1 MSGNRVQFAGLPP
14 PGDAK
19 DRHKV
24 AHHGKSNLRVTSSD
38 DAERIKAKENLANG
52 NNRASNTKIARN
64 IPRRHTVGGARSSKE
79 ILGMQPS
86 EMDRKREAFLEHL
99 KQKYPHHATAIMG
112 QQERLKDQNL
122 QCMLASLQSEL
133 DMQRFLMK
141 IESSQRSRSPKH
153 LRSSQSGLGDQAEH
167 LSVASADSFEAMAE
181 PEVPHLFNRGTR
193 LRASLPVVRSTNQ
206 TKDRSLALASLDF
219 LSIITKGGVLY
230 LQYGDEVTQ
239 FAMPNEITTMD
250 TVHALFVRAFPK
262 QLSMKMLESQN
273 VAVYI
278 KDEARNLY
286 YELTDLRN
294 IQDRALLKV
303 YHKDPAHISSFNHSS
318 RAVNGDVRMQR
329 EMVYTKEA
337 PPSFR
342 HHGPLP
348 HGPPSS
354 PPITQS
360 MPPSPSRIPY
370 NGGRT
375 IPMPGSAT
383 VPRDRLSSMPP
394 SRSISPSP
402 SAILERRDVKP
413 DEDLSSKNI
422 ALFRNEGL
430 YADPY
435 MYHDGRMSIAS
446 SSTGIPGD
454 VPDHILY
461 HRPSL
466 RSGNVYPNTSVQTEM
481 MEQSLYRIK
490 PRKYS
495 DGYIPAVGSKTPPP
509 SPQKISDM
517 RLIDIHGPS
526 THMGHPAQLD
536 RSSSVRNRKD
546 SGPPMVVET
555 AIIKSRSAASSPSI
569 SEVVLFSADKQMS
582 GYSGAPGTPNDPET
596 RERMKAMEKQIA
608 SLTGLVQSALFK
620 GGSSAKEVPGEK
632 TKATLHS
639 STSEARGVTSTTV
652 LKSSAIILE
661 SSGVV
666 VQPSASCQ
674 QQIQNNVFD
683 LRRNILDLR
692 MQLQQLRQSQ
702 LENQETLKAM
712 FKKAESEINGRVIEA
727 MKRTED
733 PLQRQRTLVEEERQ
747 KYLVDEEKII
757 QQLCGLEK
765 SIDGLNKNS
774 SSAQQMVT
782 LKDVEEG
789 AVALRQVGESLAGLK
804 VEFPTLQNKMRAVLR
819 VEVEAVKF
827 LKEEPHKL
835 ESLLKRVKSMTEVL
849 TGLRR
854 LVTEDL
860 LRGTEPT
867 HLSQKSNTETMIT
880 AVESEMSKDSPL
892 QVQEHAA
899 IAQALPQSP
908 PGTLHEAQ
916 NSLVKSESHL
926 VVHHVQSSPVL
937 IHQSRHSSA
946 LVHPTQSP
954 LVMPKQSQ
962 NASVTVQQQVQSPPV
977 ITKRSQ
983 ESTNGVPQIQSAPAH
998 QFQSSSSIAQA
1009 PSGQNLFIDEIHAA
1023 STKKGIHRK
1032 MTIEAAE
1039 REWEEKRQNMNQ
1051 YDEKE
1056 FERLLEE
1063 AQANMMKGIPSLEV
1077 EPEQKTIVKP
1087 EEADGMK
1094 QLEEMTLTEPGNEKP
1109 MKSPPP
1115 PPPPRRFYP
1124 PGSGLTTTRS
1134 GEVIFTTRKEGSPVT
1149 SEENSPALLKSPRS
1163 PVEVKEMAQTSASIM
1178 ASAIK
1183 DDEDEG
1189 DRILAELQAF
1199 QKCSVMDVS
1208 SKTVVEQPKV
1218 EMQAK
1223 DVRST
1228 ALLSAK
1234 EKKQRSD
1241 IFGEQAICTE
1251 NEDEAVLDST
1261 VVSCD
1266 VPMSSNVFIFHN
1278 VQTADSQLELQAQ
1291 TDSAVPLPYPKD
1303 TSKYFEEEEQSVP
1316 VKKHIVL
1323 QSVENKKDATPEN
1336 EFMPAINN
1344 SESIVVVEAENGLQD
1359 CDSACGMA
1367 NSVCINIFTSE
1378 EVVGQSVC
1386 STIKK
1391 TNMILPVVQQSTS
1404 ILDQHDSVAN
1414 KSNHQEW
1421 EMPST
1426 DSSKQM
1432 ENYSQQVV
1440 LRPKTPKKVT
1450 IRYLDDAESSSSS
1463 EEESPSSDNI
1473 AFMITNTEV
1482 QALSSGE
1489 VNEIVNTKGEY
1500 IQTVNVDAN
1509 REMTAHQSSCQEA
1522 RNEDQVLFTDK
1533 RPVIIIFDEPMDIRS
1548 AYKRLSTVFEECD
1561 EDLEKMMAEEKID
1574 EENEDAELSSDTET
1588 VAESTMINDDVH
1600 SNRISSV
1607 NSATSSV
1614 WDKSSGRGHDTHL
1627 SSAEINAPKESKSGV
1642 IESDNSKLDCVED
1655 SIANKPDTKRRF
1667 KFKFPKKQL
1676 AALTQAIKTGTKTGK
1691 KTLQVVV
1698 YEEEEELDGTVK
1710 HHKEAKRF
1718 EIIQS
1723 KNKDE
1728 ASTKT
1733 TPSKQLSSTDVTSN
1747 SSRTDQIRKN
1757 TYKTLD
1763 SLEQTI
1769 KQLETTISEMSP
1781 KIAEQEEEYT
1791 SCPSQICELSQGA
1804 VSWDETKAT
1813 DQLLLSTAK
1822 APQNT
1827 KTKPPLLPKISTK
1840 SSSLMSP
1847 TSRMPVS
1854 VGSKIRQQQGN
1865 TEKVTKQ
1872 KLQDPQRQF
1881 RQANGSSKKAGG
1893 ECKATSPTLPAS
1905 KIPALSPSSGKSS
1918 SVLGPS
1924 HDNTN
1929 HPSTSSK
1936 YPLSATNVLNPT
1948 AGRNAQLPS
1957 VSHIPSTSNGSLKL
1971 HAQNPALTARGQPL
1985 TFPLHTPNGRPS
1997 SSSSSSCP
2005 SPVSPTSLIQGAKS
2019 IRTIHTAS
2027 FASYKQQNTNQSKS
2041 TVATV
2046 KETA

>member
-14 PGDAK
+14 PRDAQ
-19 DRHKV
+19 DRHGV
-24 AHHGKSNLRVTSSD
+24 AHHGKTNLRVTSAD
-38 DAERIKAKENLANG
+38 DAERIKAKQNFANG
-52 NNRASNTKIARN
+52 NNRTSSTKIVRN

-99 KQKYPHHATAIMG
+99 KQKYPHHANAIMG
-112 QQERLKDQNL
+112 QQERLKEQTL

-133 DMQRFLMK
+133 DMQTFLMK
-141 IESSQRSRSPKH
+141 IEISQRSRSPKH
-153 LRSSQSGLGDQAEH
+153 LRSSQPGLGDQAEH

-181 PEVPHLFNRGTR
+181 PEASNTFNRGTR

-206 TKDRSLALASLDF
+206 TKDRSL
-219 LSIITKGGVLY
+219 GVLY

-262 QLSMKMLESQN
+262 QLTMKMLESQN

-278 KDEARNLY
+278 KDEARNVF
-286 YELTDLRN
+286 YELSDLRS

-303 YHKDPAHISSFNHSS
+303 YHKDPAHISLNHSS

-329 EMVYTKEA
+329 EMVHTKDA

-354 PPITQS
+354 PPIPQS

-383 VPRDRLSSMPP
+383 VPRDRLSNMPP

-413 DEDLSSKNI
+413 DEDLSGKNV

-435 MYHDGRMSIAS
+435 MYLDGRMSIAS

-466 RSGNVYPNTSVQTEM
+466 RSGNTYPSTNVQADL

-495 DGYIPAVGSKTPPP
+495 DSYIPSIVSKTPPP
-509 SPQKISDM
+509 SPQKISEM
-517 RLIDIHGPS
+517 RIMDIHGQS
-526 THMGHPAQLD
+526 SHLSHPVQLD
-536 RSSSVRNRKD
+536 RSCSIRSSLRKD
-546 SGPPMVVET
+546 SGTSIAMEAA
-555 AIIKSRSAASSPSI
+555 AIKARSAASSPSVSDVI
-569 SEVVLFSADKQMS
+569 PFSADKQMS
-582 GYSGAPGTPNDPET
+582 GYSSTSATPNDPET

-620 GGSSAKEVPGEK
+620 GGNNAKEVPGEK
-632 TKATLHS
+632 IKATPLS
-639 STSEARGVTSTTV
+639 SSEAQGATSAV
-652 LKSSAIILE
+652 ALKSSGITSD
-661 SSGVV
+661 SSSV
-666 VQPSASCQ
+666 VQPSPSCQ

-683 LRRNILDLR
+683 LRRNIFDLR
-692 MQLQQLRQSQ
+692 QQLQHLRQSQ
-702 LENQETLKAM
+702 LENQEMLRAM
-712 FKKAESEINGRVIEA
+712 FKKAESEINSRVIEA

-733 PLQRQRTLVEEERQ
+733 PLQRQRIMVEEERQ
-747 KYLVDEEKII
+747 KYLVDEEKIV

-765 SIDGLNKNS
+765 SIDGLSKDAS
-774 SSAQQMVT
+774 STQQTIT

-789 AVALRQVGESLAGLK
+789 AVALRQVGECLAGLK
-804 VEFPTLQNKMRAVLR
+804 AEFPTLQNKMRAVLR

-860 LRGTEPT
+860 SRGTESKPS
-867 HLSQKSNTETMIT
+867 LQKSITETVT
-880 AVESEMSKDSPL
+880 TVSESEMSKDSPL
-892 QVQEHAA
+892 QVQEYTNFV
-899 IAQALPQSP
+899 QATGPQSP
-908 PGTLHEAQ
+908 SGSLHEVQ
-916 NSLVKSESHL
+916 NSVVKSESHM
-926 VVHHVQSSPVL
+926 VVHQVQSSPVQ
-937 IHQSRHSSA
+937 IHQSHHSSV
-946 LVHPTQSP
+946 LLHPTQGP
-954 LVMPKQSQ
+954 LIMPKQSQ
-962 NASVTVQQQVQSPPV
+962 NAPVTVQQVQSSPAV
-977 ITKRSQ
+977 TKRSQ
-983 ESTNGVPQIQSAPAH
+983 ESTDGITPIQSAPGH
-998 QFQSSSSIAQA
+998 QFQSSSSTTQVS
-1009 PSGQNLFIDEIHAA
+1009 SGQNLFIDEIHAA

-1077 EPEQKTIVKP
+1077 EPEQKSITKLEEPDGLKQP
-1087 EEADGMK
+1087 EEIILPE
-1094 QLEEMTLTEPGNEKP
+1094 QGNEKS

-1134 GEVIFTTRKEGSPVT
+1134 GEVIFTARKEGNPVT
-1149 SEENSPALLKSPRS
+1149 PEENSSAPLKSPRS
-1163 PVEVKEMAQTSASIM
+1163 PVEVKELALTSAPVE
-1178 ASAIK
+1178 ASAVK
-1183 DDEDEG
+1183 EDEDEG
-1189 DRILAELQAF
+1189 DRIMAELQAF
-1199 QKCSVMDVS
+1199 QKCSVTDVS

-1218 EMQAK
+1218 EIQAK

-1234 EKKQRSD
+1234 EKKQRSGIAD
-1241 IFGEQAICTE
+1241 EQAIAME
-1251 NEDEAVLDST
+1251 SEDQALLDST
-1261 VVSCD
+1261 VIPND
-1266 VPMSSNVFIFHN
+1266 APMTSNVFIFHN
-1278 VQTADSQLELQAQ
+1278 VHSQIELQSLND
-1291 TDSAVPLPYPKD
+1291 TSVPSTYPKD
-1303 TSKYFEEEEQSVP
+1303 TSKYLENEETPMPNKMHVHQSV
-1316 VKKHIVL
+1316 VKEQNSTREREYVSAVEKKESDTDFKTESELKHFISPCTKL
-1323 QSVENKKDATPEN
+1323 STPQ
-1336 EFMPAINN
+1336 
-1344 SESIVVVEAENGLQD
+1344 V
-1359 CDSACGMA
+1359 
-1367 NSVCINIFTSE
+1367 NISTSE
-1378 EVVGQSVC
+1378 EVVGQ
-1386 STIKK
+1386 
-1391 TNMILPVVQQSTS
+1391 NILSPLMRAHMTVPAVQHCTT
-1404 ILDQHDSVAN
+1404 ILDQHDSVSN
-1414 KSNHQEW
+1414 KFGHQGW
-1421 EMPST
+1421 EMPSA
-1426 DSSKQM
+1426 DQSYQKES
-1432 ENYSQQVV
+1432 YSQQVI
-1440 LRPKTPKKVT
+1440 LRPKNKGTV
-1450 IRYLDDAESSSSS
+1450 RYLEDVDSSSSS
-1463 EEESPSSDNI
+1463 GEDSPSSDNI

-1489 VNEIVNTKGEY
+1489 VIDLVNKKGED
-1500 IQTVNVDAN
+1500 IQTLNVDAN
-1509 REMTAHQSSCQEA
+1509 REMTAGQEA
-1522 RNEDQVLFTDK
+1522 GCEDSMLFTDK
-1533 RPVIIIFDEPMDIRS
+1533 KPVIIIFDEPMDIRS

-1561 EDLEKMMAEEKID
+1561 EDLERMMAEERID
-1574 EENEDAELSSDTET
+1574 EESEVVEHSNDTKTLSESGMNNDEL
-1588 VAESTMINDDVH
+1588 H
-1600 SNRISSV
+1600 SNRISSTPDLAN
-1607 NSATSSV
+1607 NSV
-1614 WDKSSGRGHDTHL
+1614 CNKSSGHDHDIQL
-1627 SSAEINAPKESKSGV
+1627 SSAEINAPKESKSDP
-1642 IESDNSKLDCVED
+1642 IESD
-1655 SIANKPDTKRRF
+1655 DTKSACAESLLTNKADNKKKF

-1698 YEEEEELDGTVK
+1698 YEDEEELDGTVK
-1710 HHKEAKRF
+1710 QHKEAKRF
-1718 EIIQS
+1718 EIVQA
-1723 KNKDE
+1723 NCKDE

-1733 TPSKQLSSTDVTSN
+1733 MQSKQHNSTDVIPN
-1747 SSRTDQIRKN
+1747 SFRTDQIRKN

-1781 KIAEQEEEYT
+1781 KEEDYINY
-1791 SCPSQICELSQGA
+1791 PSQSSELSQGA
-1804 VSWDETKAT
+1804 MSWNEIKSTE
-1813 DQLLLSTAK
+1813 QLLLSSAK

-1840 SSSLMSP
+1840 TSESQSSHLMSP
-1847 TSRMPVS
+1847 SSRMPVS
-1854 VGSKIRQQQGN
+1854 VGSKLRHQQGT

-1881 RQANGSSKKAGG
+1881 RQANGSAKKAGG
-1893 ECKATSPTLPAS
+1893 ESKVTSPTLPAS
-1905 KIPALSPSSGKSS
+1905 KIPALSSSSGKSS
-1918 SVLGPS
+1918 SVPGPS
-1924 HDNTN
+1924 NDNTN
-1929 HPSTSSK
+1929 HLNTSSK
-1936 YPLSATNVLNPT
+1936 YPLSTANSVAPT
-1948 AGRNAQLPS
+1948 AGRNVQIPS

-1971 HAQNPALTARGQPL
+1971 HAQNSALTGRGQPL
-1985 TFPLHTPNGRPS
+1985 SFPLHTPNGRPS
-1997 SSSSSSCP
+1997 PSSSSPST
-2005 SPVSPTSLIQGAKS
+2005 SPVSPTSLTQGAKS

-2027 FASYKQQNTNQSKS
+2027 FASYKQQNVNQSKF
-2041 TVATV
+2041 TMAAV

>member
-1 MSGNRVQFAGLPP
+1 MEENSNHEPEECP
-14 PGDAK
+14 KEPDS
-19 DRHKV
+19 RHV
-24 AHHGKSNLRVTSSD
+24 MDPGKSNLRVTSSD
-38 DAERIKAKENLANG
+38 DAEHIKAKENLANG

-112 QQERLKDQNL
+112 QQERLKDQ
-122 QCMLASLQSEL
+122 
-133 DMQRFLMK
+133 
-141 IESSQRSRSPKH
+141 SRSPKH
-153 LRSSQSGLGDQAEH
+153 LRSSQPGLGDQAEH
-167 LSVASADSFEAMAE
+167 LSVASADSFEVMAE
-181 PEVPHLFNRGTR
+181 PEMPHLFNRGTR

-206 TKDRSLALASLDF
+206 TKDRSL
-219 LSIITKGGVLY
+219 GVLY
-230 LQYGDEVTQ
+230 LQYGEEVKQ

-250 TVHALFVRAFPK
+250 TVHALFVRAFPQ
-262 QLSMKMLESQN
+262 QLSMKTLESQN

-278 KDEARNLY
+278 KDETRNVY
-286 YELTDLRN
+286 YELSDLRN

-303 YHKDPAHISSFNHSS
+303 YHKDPAHLSFNHSS
-318 RAVNGDVRMQR
+318 RAVNGDIRMQR

-383 VPRDRLSSMPP
+383 VPRDRLSSVPP

-413 DEDLSSKNI
+413 DEDLSSKNV

-446 SSTGIPGD
+446 SNTGIPGD

-461 HRPSL
+461 HRSSV
-466 RSGNVYPNTSVQTEM
+466 RSGNVYPNTSAQTDM
-481 MEQSLYRIK
+481 MEQSMYRTK
-490 PRKYS
+490 SRKYA
-495 DGYIPAVGSKTPPP
+495 DGYMPALGSKTPPP

-517 RLIDIHGPS
+517 RIIDIHGQT
-526 THMGHPAQLD
+526 THMAHPAQLD
-536 RSSSVRNRKD
+536 RSSPVHTSLRKD
-546 SGPPMVVET
+546 SGPSMVMET
-555 AIIKSRSAASSPSI
+555 AVIKSRSAASSPSI
-569 SEVVLFSADKQMS
+569 SEIIPFSADKQTS
-582 GYSGAPGTPNDPET
+582 GYSGASGAPNDPET

-620 GGSSAKEVPGEK
+620 GGSNAKEVPGEK
-632 TKATLHS
+632 TKATLHTS
-639 STSEARGVTSTTV
+639 SSEAGGATSTTV
-652 LKSSAIILE
+652 LKSSGIIFE

-674 QQIQNNVFD
+674 LQIQNNIFD
-683 LRRNILDLR
+683 LRRNVLDLR
-692 MQLQQLRQSQ
+692 LQLQQLRQSQ
-702 LENQETLKAM
+702 LENQETLKVM

-727 MKRTED
+727 IKRTED

-765 SIDGLNKNS
+765 SIDGLKKDCP
-774 SSAQQMVT
+774 SAQQMVT

-804 VEFPTLQNKMRAVLR
+804 AEFPTLQNKMRAVLR

-860 LRGTEPT
+860 LRGTEST
-867 HLSQKSNTETMIT
+867 HPSQKVNTETMIT
-880 AVESEMSKDSPL
+880 VVESEMSKDSLL
-892 QVQEHAA
+892 QVQEHATVV
-899 IAQALPQSP
+899 QAVLPQSP
-908 PGTLHEAQ
+908 PATLHEAQ

-937 IHQSRHSSA
+937 IHQSHHSSA

-962 NASVTVQQQVQSPPV
+962 NAVQQQVQSPP
-977 ITKRSQ
+977 IIIKRSR
-983 ESTNGVPQIQSAPAH
+983 ESTDGVPQIQSPPAH
-998 QFQSSSSIAQA
+998 QFQSSSSTAQA

-1077 EPEQKTIVKP
+1077 EPEQKPIAKP
-1087 EEADGMK
+1087 EEADGTK
-1094 QLEEMTLTEPGNEKP
+1094 QLEEVTLPEPGNEKP
-1109 MKSPPP
+1109 MKSPP

-1134 GEVIFTTRKEGSPVT
+1134 GEVVFTARKEGSPVT
-1149 SEENSPALLKSPRS
+1149 SEETSPALLKSPRS
-1163 PVEVKEMAQTSASIM
+1163 PLEVKEMALTSAPIA

-1183 DDEDEG
+1183 EDEDEG
-1189 DRILAELQAF
+1189 NRIMAELQAF

-1218 EMQAK
+1218 EIQAR

-1241 IFGEQAICTE
+1241 IFGEGEQATCTE
-1251 NEDEAVLDST
+1251 NEDQAVLDST

-1266 VPMSSNVFIFHN
+1266 APMASNVFVFHN
-1278 VQTADSQLELQAQ
+1278 VQSGHSQIELQPKND
-1291 TDSAVPLPYPKD
+1291 TLVPSPYPKG
-1303 TSKYFEEEEQSVP
+1303 TLKYLDDEEKSVP
-1316 VKKHIVL
+1316 DKMHIVL
-1323 QSVENKKDATPEN
+1323 QSFENKKDAIPEKDI
-1336 EFMPAINN
+1336 MPAVKFY
-1344 SESIVVVEAENGLQD
+1344 EPIVGVETENGLQD
-1359 CDSACGMA
+1359 FDSACGLDH
-1367 NSVCINIFTSE
+1367 SVCVNISTSE
-1378 EVVGQSVC
+1378 EVVNQSVR
-1386 STIKK
+1386 SMIKK
-1391 TNMILPVVQQSTS
+1391 TSMTLPVVQQSTS
-1404 ILDQHDSVAN
+1404 FLGQHDSLAN
-1414 KSNHQEW
+1414 QSDHQEW
-1421 EMPST
+1421 EMPSA
-1426 DSSKQM
+1426 DSYKQM
-1432 ENYSQQVV
+1432 EDYSQQVV
-1440 LRPKTPKKVT
+1440 LRPKAPKKVT
-1450 IRYLDDAESSSSS
+1450 IRYLDDVESSSSS
-1463 EEESPSSDNI
+1463 GEESPSSDNI

-1489 VNEIVNTKGEY
+1489 VNEIVTRKGED

-1509 REMTAHQSSCQEA
+1509 RELTAYQSSYQEA
-1522 RNEDQVLFTDK
+1522 GNKDPVLCIDK
-1533 RPVIIIFDEPMDIRS
+1533 KPVIIIFDEPMDIRS
-1548 AYKRLSTVFEECD
+1548 AYKRLSTIFEECD
-1561 EDLEKMMAEEKID
+1561 EELEKMMSEAKID
-1574 EENEDAELSSDTET
+1574 EENEDAEISSDTET
-1588 VAESTMINDDVH
+1588 LAESTMINDKVH
-1600 SNRISSV
+1600 SNKISFTVDSV
-1607 NSATSSV
+1607 TRSV
-1614 WDKSSGRGHDTHL
+1614 WDKSSGCEQDIHL
-1627 SSAEINAPKESKSGV
+1627 SSNEINEPKESKSGV
-1642 IESDNSKLDCVED
+1642 IECDDSKSDCTDGSF
-1655 SIANKPDTKRRF
+1655 ANKPDTKKKF

-1698 YEEEEELDGTVK
+1698 YEDEEELDGTVK
-1710 HHKEAKRF
+1710 QHKEAKRF
-1718 EIIQS
+1718 EIVQS
-1723 KNKDE
+1723 KSKDE

-1733 TPSKQLSSTDVTSN
+1733 TQSKQHSSTDMVSN

-1791 SCPSQICELSQGA
+1791 TCPSQICELAQGV
-1804 VSWDETKAT
+1804 VSWDEIKST

-1840 SSSLMSP
+1840 ASEQQSSSLMSP

-1881 RQANGSSKKAGG
+1881 RQANGSAKKAGG
-1893 ECKATSPTLPAS
+1893 ESKATSPTLPAS

-1918 SVLGPS
+1918 SMPGPS
-1924 HDNTN
+1924 NDNTN

-1936 YPLSATNVLNPT
+1936 YPLSATNVLTPT

-1971 HAQNPALTARGQPL
+1971 HAQNPALTGRGQPL
-1985 TFPLHTPNGRPS
+1985 SFPLHTPNGRPS
-1997 SSSSSSCP
+1997 SSSSPSSP
-2005 SPVSPTSLIQGAKS
+2005 SPVSPTSLIQGVKS

>member
-1 MSGNRVQFAGLPP
+1 MEENSNHEPEECLKEP
-14 PGDAK
+14 DS
-19 DRHKV
+19 RHVMDQVKT
-24 AHHGKSNLRVTSSD
+24 NLRVTSLD
-38 DAERIKAKENLANG
+38 DAERIKAKQTFANG

-99 KQKYPHHATAIMG
+99 KQKYPHHANAIMG
-112 QQERLKDQNL
+112 QQERLKEQ
-122 QCMLASLQSEL
+122 
-133 DMQRFLMK
+133 
-141 IESSQRSRSPKH
+141 SRSPKH
-153 LRSSQSGLGDQAEH
+153 LRSSQPGLGDQAEH
-167 LSVASADSFEAMAE
+167 LSIASADSFEAMAE
-181 PEVPHLFNRGTR
+181 QEAPPIFNRGTR

-206 TKDRSLALASLDF
+206 TKDRSL
-219 LSIITKGGVLY
+219 GVLY
-230 LQYGDEVTQ
+230 LQYGDEVIP

-262 QLSMKMLESQN
+262 QLTMKMLESQN

-278 KDEARNLY
+278 KDEARNMY
-286 YELTDLRN
+286 YELSDLRS

-303 YHKDPAHISSFNHSS
+303 YHKDPAHISFNHSS

-329 EMVYTKEA
+329 ELVHAKEA

-354 PPITQS
+354 PPIAQS
-360 MPPSPSRIPY
+360 MPSSPSRIPY

-383 VPRDRLSSMPP
+383 VPRDRLSSMPT

-413 DEDLSSKNI
+413 DEDLSGKNI
-422 ALFRNEGL
+422 APFRNEGL

-446 SSTGIPGD
+446 SNTGIPGD
-454 VPDHILY
+454 MPDHILY

-466 RSGNVYPNTSVQTEM
+466 RSGNAYPNTNVQADI

-495 DGYIPAVGSKTPPP
+495 DSYIPSVGSKTPPP

-517 RLIDIHGPS
+517 RLMDIHGQS
-526 THMGHPAQLD
+526 THMGHPVQLD
-536 RSSSVRNRKD
+536 RSSSVRSSLRKD
-546 SGPPMVVET
+546 SGTSLAMET
-555 AIIKSRSAASSPSI
+555 AAIKSRSAASSPSI
-569 SEVVLFSADKQMS
+569 SDVVPFSADKQTPAYNS
-582 GYSGAPGTPNDPET
+582 APGKPNDPET

-620 GGSSAKEVPGEK
+620 GGSNAKEVPSEK
-632 TKATLHS
+632 LKVTSLS
-639 STSEARGVTSTTV
+639 SSSEAQGATSTTV
-652 LKSSAIILE
+652 LKSSGIILE
-661 SSGVV
+661 PSGVA
-666 VQPSASCQ
+666 QPSASCQ

-692 MQLQQLRQSQ
+692 LQLQHLRQSQ

-727 MKRTED
+727 LKRTED
-733 PLQRQRTLVEEERQ
+733 PLQRQRILVEEERQ
-747 KYLVDEEKII
+747 KYLVDEEKIVH
-757 QQLCGLEK
+757 QLCGLEK

-774 SSAQQMVT
+774 SSAQQLIT

-804 VEFPTLQNKMRAVLR
+804 AEFPTLQNKMRAVLR

-849 TGLRR
+849 TSLRR
-854 LVTEDL
+854 LVTEDF
-860 LRGTEPT
+860 LRGTETIHPA
-867 HLSQKSNTETMIT
+867 QKNTTENTIT
-880 AVESEMSKDSPL
+880 VAESEMPKDAPL
-892 QVQEHAA
+892 QVQEHV
-899 IAQALPQSP
+899 QTTPPQGP

-916 NSLVKSESHL
+916 NSLVKSESHM
-926 VVHHVQSSPVL
+926 VVHHVQSSPVV
-937 IHQSRHSSA
+937 IHQSHHSSA

-962 NASVTVQQQVQSPPV
+962 NAPATVHQVQSSPV
-977 ITKRSQ
+977 TVKWTQ
-983 ESTNGVPQIQSAPAH
+983 ESTDGIPQIQSAPSH
-998 QFQSSSSIAQA
+998 QFQSSSSTAQA
-1009 PSGQNLFIDEIHAA
+1009 PPGQNLFIDEIHAA

-1077 EPEQKTIVKP
+1077 EPEQKLIVKP
-1087 EEADGMK
+1087 EESDGIK
-1094 QLEEMTLTEPGNEKP
+1094 QLEEVTLPEPGNEKP
-1109 MKSPPP
+1109 MKSPP

-1134 GEVIFTTRKEGSPVT
+1134 GEVIFTARKEGSPVT
-1149 SEENSPALLKSPRS
+1149 SEENSSAPLKSPRS
-1163 PVEVKEMAQTSASIM
+1163 PVEVKEMASTPVPA
-1178 ASAIK
+1178 AACAVK
-1183 DDEDEG
+1183 EDEDEG
-1189 DRILAELQAF
+1189 DRIMAELQAF

-1208 SKTVVEQPKV
+1208 SKAVVEQPKV
-1218 EMQAK
+1218 EMQTR

-1228 ALLSAK
+1228 ALLSPK
-1234 EKKQRSD
+1234 EKKQRSG
-1241 IFGEQAICTE
+1241 IYGEQAMCTD
-1251 NEDEAVLDST
+1251 NEDKALLDST
-1261 VVSCD
+1261 AASCD
-1266 VPMSSNVFIFHN
+1266 APMTSNVLVFHN
-1278 VQTADSQLELQAQ
+1278 VQSGHSQIEFQLQN
-1291 TDSAVPLPYPKD
+1291 D
-1303 TSKYFEEEEQSVP
+1303 TSVPSLDAMDTLKYLEDEEKSVPDIMRVVHQSVQNRNNAP
-1316 VKKHIVL
+1316 
-1323 QSVENKKDATPEN
+1323 PER
-1336 EFMPAINN
+1336 EYMPAIKNY
-1344 SESIVVVEAENGLQD
+1344 ESVVEVETENGLKIFD
-1359 CDSACGMA
+1359 PVCRLD
-1367 NSVCINIFTSE
+1367 NSVRANISTSE
-1378 EVVGQSVC
+1378 EDVGQSVRSPIMRTC
-1386 STIKK
+1386 MTI
-1391 TNMILPVVQQSTS
+1391 PVVQQSTT
-1404 ILDQHDSVAN
+1404 ILDQHDPASN
-1414 KSNHQEW
+1414 KSDHQEC
-1421 EMPST
+1421 EMPSA
-1426 DSSKQM
+1426 DSSYQK
-1432 ENYSQQVV
+1432 ENYSQQVI
-1440 LRPKTPKKVT
+1440 LRSKTSKKAT
-1450 IRYLDDAESSSSS
+1450 IRYLDNVDSSSSS
-1463 EEESPSSDNI
+1463 GEESPSSDNI

-1489 VNEIVNTKGEY
+1489 VNDIVNKKGEA
-1500 IQTVNVDAN
+1500 IQTVNIDAN
-1509 REMTAHQSSCQEA
+1509 REITTGQSSYQEA
-1522 RNEDQVLFTDK
+1522 GNEDPVLFTDK
-1533 RPVIIIFDEPMDIRS
+1533 KPVIIIFDEPMDIRS

-1561 EDLEKMMAEEKID
+1561 EDLERMMAEEKID
-1574 EENEDAELSSDTET
+1574 EENEAAEISSDTE
-1588 VAESTMINDDVH
+1588 VLAESTMDNDEVR
-1600 SNRISSV
+1600 SNRISFPV
-1607 NSATSSV
+1607 DLATSSACN
-1614 WDKSSGRGHDTHL
+1614 KSSGHGHNIHL
-1627 SSAEINAPKESKSGV
+1627 GSAEVKAPKESKSDV
-1642 IESDNSKLDCVED
+1642 VENDDSKLDNAEGLF
-1655 SIANKPDTKRRF
+1655 ANKADTKKKF

-1698 YEEEEELDGTVK
+1698 YEDEEDPDGTVK
-1710 HHKEAKRF
+1710 QHKEAKRF
-1718 EIIQS
+1718 EIVQS
-1723 KNKDE
+1723 NSKDE
-1728 ASTKT
+1728 ASIKT
-1733 TPSKQLSSTDVTSN
+1733 PQSKQHSSTDVVSN
-1747 SSRTDQIRKN
+1747 SFRTDQIRKN

-1781 KIAEQEEEYT
+1781 KIAEQEEEYIT
-1791 SCPSQICELSQGA
+1791 CPSQICELSQGA
-1804 VSWDETKAT
+1804 MSWDETKST
-1813 DQLLLSTAK
+1813 DQLLLPTAK

-1827 KTKPPLLPKISTK
+1827 RTKPPLLPKISTK
-1840 SSSLMSP
+1840 ASESQSSNLMSP

-1854 VGSKIRQQQGN
+1854 VGSKIRQQQGS
-1865 TEKVTKQ
+1865 TEKVTKP

-1881 RQANGSSKKAGG
+1881 RQANGSTKKAGG
-1893 ECKATSPTLPAS
+1893 ESKITSPTLPAS
-1905 KIPALSPSSGKSS
+1905 KIPALSSSSGKSS
-1918 SVLGPS
+1918 VPGPS
-1924 HDNTN
+1924 NDNTN

-1936 YPLSATNVLNPT
+1936 YPLSTTNVLTPT

-1957 VSHIPSTSNGSLKL
+1957 VSHIPSSSNGSLKL
-1971 HAQNPALTARGQPL
+1971 HAQNSALTGKGQPL
-1985 TFPLHTPNGRPS
+1985 SFPLHTPNGRPS
-1997 SSSSSSCP
+1997 PSSSSSSP

-2027 FASYKQQNTNQSKS
+2027 FASYKQQNANQSKF
-2041 TVATV
+2041 TMATV

>member
-1 MSGNRVQFAGLPP
+1 MPKPSRLAKPSSVTAASKLSAARKEDSSHRSKTLRLGEKLQRTESKGTLSKTQQVQVTHVTAQKKGCAPK
-14 PGDAK
+14 DQAK
-19 DRHKV
+19 T
-24 AHHGKSNLRVTSSD
+24 NLHVTSSD
-38 DAERIKAKENLANG
+38 DAERFKAKQNVANG

-99 KQKYPHHATAIMG
+99 KQKYPHHANAIMG
-112 QQERLKDQNL
+112 QQERLKEQ
-122 QCMLASLQSEL
+122 
-133 DMQRFLMK
+133 
-141 IESSQRSRSPKH
+141 SRSPKH
-153 LRSSQSGLGDQAEH
+153 LRSSQTGLGDQAEH

-181 PEVPHLFNRGTR
+181 PEVSHMFNRGTR

-206 TKDRSLALASLDF
+206 TKDRSL
-219 LSIITKGGVLY
+219 GVLY
-230 LQYGDEVTQ
+230 LQYGEEVVP

-250 TVHALFVRAFPK
+250 TIHALFVRAFPK
-262 QLSMKMLESQN
+262 QLTMKILESQN

-286 YELTDLRN
+286 YELSDLRS

-303 YHKDPAHISSFNHSS
+303 YHKDPAHISFNYSS
-318 RAVNGDVRMQR
+318 RAVNGDARMQR
-329 EMVYTKEA
+329 EMVHTKET

-348 HGPPSS
+348 HGPPGS
-354 PPITQS
+354 PSLTQS

-370 NGGRT
+370 NGGRN

-413 DEDLSSKNI
+413 DEDLSGKNI

-435 MYHDGRMSIAS
+435 VYHDGRMSIAS
-446 SSTGIPGD
+446 SHTGIPGD
-454 VPDHILY
+454 MSDHSLY
-461 HRPSL
+461 HRSSL
-466 RSGNVYPNTSVQTEM
+466 RSNNAYPNTNVQADM
-481 MEQSLYRIK
+481 VEQTLYRIK

-495 DGYIPAVGSKTPPP
+495 DGYLPSVGSKTPPP

-517 RLIDIHGPS
+517 RIMDIHGQS
-526 THMGHPAQLD
+526 THMGHPVQLD
-536 RSSSVRNRKD
+536 RSSSVRSAHRKD
-546 SGPPMVVET
+546 SGASIAMET
-555 AIIKSRSAASSPSI
+555 ATIKSRSTASSPSI
-569 SEVVLFSADKQMS
+569 SDVVPFSADKQMS
-582 GYSGAPGTPNDPET
+582 GYSSASGKPNDPET
-596 RERMKAMEKQIA
+596 RERMKAMEEQIA

-620 GGSSAKEVPGEK
+620 GGSNAKEVPSEK
-632 TKATLHS
+632 IKVAPLS
-639 STSEARGVTSTTV
+639 SSSEAQAGATSMAV
-652 LKSSAIILE
+652 LKSSGIILE
-661 SSGVV
+661 SSGV

-692 MQLQQLRQSQ
+692 LQLQHLRQSQ

-712 FKKAESEINGRVIEA
+712 FKKAESEINGRVVEA
-727 MKRTED
+727 LKRTED
-733 PLQRQRTLVEEERQ
+733 PLQRQRTLVEDERQ
-747 KYLVDEEKII
+747 KYLVDEEEIV

-765 SIDGLNKNS
+765 SIDDLNKDA
-774 SSAQQMVT
+774 SSAQQMIT

-804 VEFPTLQNKMRAVLR
+804 AEFPTLQNKMRAVLR

-835 ESLLKRVKSMTEVL
+835 ESLLKRVKSMTEIL

-854 LVTEDL
+854 LVTEDF
-860 LRGTEPT
+860 LRGPEST
-867 HLSQKSNTETMIT
+867 HPMQKSTSANTI
-880 AVESEMSKDSPL
+880 AVTESEMSKDSPL
-892 QVQEHAA
+892 QIQEHAA
-899 IAQALPQSP
+899 ILLANLPQNP
-908 PGTLHEAQ
+908 PGAFHEVQ
-916 NSLVKSESHL
+916 NSLVKSESHM

-937 IHQSRHSSA
+937 IHQSHHSSA
-946 LVHPTQSP
+946 LVHPTQNP
-954 LVMPKQSQ
+954 LVNAKQSQ
-962 NASVTVQQQVQSPPV
+962 NASVHQVPTSPV
-977 ITKRSQ
+977 MMKRPH
-983 ESTNGVPQIQSAPAH
+983 ELTDGIPQIQSAPSH
-998 QFQSSSSIAQA
+998 QFQSSSSTPQA
-1009 PSGQNLFIDEIHAA
+1009 TPGQNLFIDEIHAA

-1056 FERLLEE
+1056 FERLLVE

-1077 EPEQKTIVKP
+1077 EPEQKPTAKP
-1087 EEADGMK
+1087 EESDGVK
-1094 QLEEMTLTEPGNEKP
+1094 QLEEVTLPEPGNEKP

-1134 GEVIFTTRKEGSPVT
+1134 GEVIFTARKEGSPVT
-1149 SEENSPALLKSPRS
+1149 SEENSPVLVKSPRS
-1163 PVEVKEMAQTSASIM
+1163 PMEMKEMASTSVPVA
-1178 ASAIK
+1178 ASAVK
-1183 DDEDEG
+1183 EDEDEG
-1189 DRILAELQAF
+1189 DRIMAELQAF

-1218 EMQAK
+1218 EMQAR

-1234 EKKQRSD
+1234 EKKQRSGICD
-1241 IFGEQAICTE
+1241 EQAICAE
-1251 NEDEAVLDST
+1251 NEDKALLDST
-1261 VVSCD
+1261 AASCD
-1266 VPMSSNVFIFHN
+1266 APMTSNVFIFHN
-1278 VQTADSQLELQAQ
+1278 VHSQIEFQLQNETSEPSQ
-1291 TDSAVPLPYPKD
+1291 HTKD
-1303 TSKYFEEEEQSVP
+1303 TLKYLEDEEKSVP
-1316 VKKHIVL
+1316 DKMHVVHQPVQIR
-1323 QSVENKKDATPEN
+1323 KDTQPEK
-1336 EFMPAINN
+1336 EYMPAIKKY
-1344 SESIVVVEAENGLQD
+1344 ESVVEVEAENRLQIL
-1359 CDSACGMA
+1359 DSECTVD
-1367 NSVCINIFTSE
+1367 NSVRANTSKSE
-1378 EVVGQSVC
+1378 EVVGQSVH
-1386 STIKK
+1386 SPIMRTRMTI
-1391 TNMILPVVQQSTS
+1391 PVVQQSTT
-1404 ILDQHDSVAN
+1404 ILDQHDSVPN
-1414 KSNHQEW
+1414 KSDYQEC
-1421 EMPST
+1421 EMPSADT
-1426 DSSKQM
+1426 NYQK
-1432 ENYSQQVV
+1432 ENYSQQVI
-1440 LRPKTPKKVT
+1440 LRQKTSKKSTV
-1450 IRYLDDAESSSSS
+1450 RYLDDVDSSNSSG
-1463 EEESPSSDNI
+1463 EESPSSDNI

-1489 VNEIVNTKGEY
+1489 VNDIVNRKGED
-1500 IQTVNVDAN
+1500 IHTVNVDAN
-1509 REMTAHQSSCQEA
+1509 REMTTGQSRYQEA
-1522 RNEDQVLFTDK
+1522 GNEDPVLFTDK
-1533 RPVIIIFDEPMDIRS
+1533 KPVIIIFDEPMDIRS

-1561 EDLEKMMAEEKID
+1561 EDLERMMAEERID
-1574 EENEDAELSSDTET
+1574 EENEASDISSDTEAL
-1588 VAESTMINDDVH
+1588 AESTMDDDNMH
-1600 SNRISSV
+1600 SNKISSTV
-1607 NSATSSV
+1607 DSATSPV
-1614 WDKSSGRGHDTHL
+1614 CNKFGGHGHDIHL
-1627 SSAEINAPKESKSGV
+1627 GSAEIKATKESKSDV
-1642 IESDNSKLDCVED
+1642 TENDDSKSDSAESLF
-1655 SIANKPDTKRRF
+1655 ANKADTKKKF

-1698 YEEEEELDGTVK
+1698 YEDEEELDGTVK
-1710 HHKEAKRF
+1710 QHKEAKRF
-1718 EIIQS
+1718 EIVQS
-1723 KNKDE
+1723 NSKDE
-1728 ASTKT
+1728 ASPKAAQ
-1733 TPSKQLSSTDVTSN
+1733 SRIQNTDAVSN
-1747 SSRTDQIRKN
+1747 SFRTDQIRKN

-1791 SCPSQICELSQGA
+1791 ICPSQSCELFQGA
-1804 VSWDETKAT
+1804 VSKDETKST
-1813 DQLLLSTAK
+1813 DQQLLSTAK
-1822 APQNT
+1822 TPQNT

-1840 SSSLMSP
+1840 SSNLMSP

-1854 VGSKIRQQQGN
+1854 VGSKVRQQQGN

-1881 RQANGSSKKAGG
+1881 RQANGSAKKAGG
-1893 ECKATSPTLPAS
+1893 EIKVTSPTLPAS
-1905 KIPALSPSSGKSS
+1905 KIPALSSSSGKNSS
-1918 SVLGPS
+1918 MPGPIN
-1924 HDNTN
+1924 DNTN

-1936 YPLSATNVLNPT
+1936 YPLSATNVLTPT
-1948 AGRNAQLPS
+1948 AGRNVQLPP

-1971 HAQNPALTARGQPL
+1971 HAQSSALTGRGQPL
-1985 TFPLHTPNGRPS
+1985 SFPLHTPNGRPS
-1997 SSSSSSCP
+1997 SSPSCP

-2027 FASYKQQNTNQSKS
+2027 FASYKQQNANQGKFAM
-2041 TVATV
+2041 TTV

>member
-19 DRHKV
+19 DRYKV
-24 AHHGKSNLRVTSSD
+24 AHQGKTNLRVTSSD
-38 DAERIKAKENLANG
+38 DAERIKAKQNLANG
-52 NNRASNTKIARN
+52 NNHVSNTKIARN

-99 KQKYPHHATAIMG
+99 KQKYPHHANAIMG
-112 QQERLKDQNL
+112 QQERLKEQTL
-122 QCMLASLQSEL
+122 QCMLTSLQSEL
-133 DMQRFLMK
+133 DLQMFLLK

-181 PEVPHLFNRGTR
+181 PEVPHIFNRGTR

-206 TKDRSLALASLDF
+206 TKDRSL
-219 LSIITKGGVLY
+219 GVLY
-230 LQYGDEVTQ
+230 LQYGEEVIP

-262 QLSMKMLESQN
+262 QLTMKMLESQN

-278 KDEARNLY
+278 KDEARNVY
-286 YELTDLRN
+286 YELSDLRS

-303 YHKDPAHISSFNHSS
+303 YHKDPAHISFNHSS

-329 EMVYTKEA
+329 EMVHTKEA

-342 HHGPLP
+342 HHVPLP
-348 HGPPSS
+348 HGPPVS
-354 PPITQS
+354 PSLTQS

-383 VPRDRLSSMPP
+383 VPRDRLSSVPP

-413 DEDLSSKNI
+413 DEDLSGKNI

-446 SSTGIPGD
+446 SNTGIPGD
-454 VPDHILY
+454 MPDHGLY

-466 RSGNVYPNTSVQTEM
+466 RSSNAFPNTNVQADM

-495 DGYIPAVGSKTPPP
+495 DSYIPSVGSKTPPS
-509 SPQKISDM
+509 SPQKLSDLRM
-517 RLIDIHGPS
+517 MDIHGQS
-526 THMGHPAQLD
+526 THMGHPVQLD
-536 RSSSVRNRKD
+536 RSSSVRGSLRKD
-546 SGPPMVVET
+546 SGTSIAMET
-555 AIIKSRSAASSPSI
+555 PAIKSRSAASSPSI
-569 SEVVLFSADKQMS
+569 SDVVPFSADKQMP
-582 GYSGAPGTPNDPET
+582 GYSGASGTPNDPET
-596 RERMKAMEKQIA
+596 RQRMKAMEKQIA

-620 GGSSAKEVPGEK
+620 GGSNAKEVPSEK
-632 TKATLHS
+632 IKATSHS
-639 STSEARGVTSTTV
+639 SSSEAQGATSTTV
-652 LKSSAIILE
+652 LKSSGILLE
-661 SSGVV
+661 SSGV

-674 QQIQNNVFD
+674 QQIQNNVYD

-692 MQLQQLRQSQ
+692 LQLQHLRQSQ

-712 FKKAESEINGRVIEA
+712 FKKAESEINGRVVEA
-727 MKRTED
+727 LKRTED

-747 KYLVDEEKII
+747 KYLVDEEKIVHK
-757 QQLCGLEK
+757 LCGLEK
-765 SIDGLNKNS
+765 SIDGLNKDAS
-774 SSAQQMVT
+774 TAQQMIT

-804 VEFPTLQNKMRAVLR
+804 AEFPTLQNKMRAVLR

-835 ESLLKRVKSMTEVL
+835 ESLLKRVKSMTEIL

-860 LRGTEPT
+860 LRGTEST
-867 HLSQKSNTETMIT
+867 HPMQKSTTANMIT
-880 AVESEMSKDSPL
+880 VAESEMSKDSPL
-892 QVQEHAA
+892 QVQEHAT
-899 IAQALPQSP
+899 IVQATLPQSAA
-908 PGTLHEAQ
+908 GTLHEVQ
-916 NSLVKSESHL
+916 NSLVKSESHMI
-926 VVHHVQSSPVL
+926 VHHVQSSPVL
-937 IHQSRHSSA
+937 IHQSHHSSA
-946 LVHPTQSP
+946 LVHPTPSP

-962 NASVTVQQQVQSPPV
+962 VQSSPVMMKRPQELTDGIPQVQS
-977 ITKRSQ
+977 
-983 ESTNGVPQIQSAPAH
+983 APSH
-998 QFQSSSSIAQA
+998 QFQSSSSTPQVT
-1009 PSGQNLFIDEIHAA
+1009 PGQNLFIDEIHAA

-1077 EPEQKTIVKP
+1077 EPEQKPTAKP
-1087 EEADGMK
+1087 EESEGVK
-1094 QLEEMTLTEPGNEKP
+1094 QLEEVTLPEAGKEKP

-1124 PGSGLTTTRS
+1124 AASGLTTTRS

-1163 PVEVKEMAQTSASIM
+1163 PVEVKEIASIPGPVA
-1178 ASAIK
+1178 ASSVK
-1183 DDEDEG
+1183 EDEDEG
-1189 DRILAELQAF
+1189 DRIMAELQAF

-1218 EMQAK
+1218 EMQAR

-1234 EKKQRSD
+1234 EKKQRSGICD
-1241 IFGEQAICTE
+1241 EQTTCTE
-1251 NEDEAVLDST
+1251 NEDRALLDST
-1261 VVSCD
+1261 LVSCEA
-1266 VPMSSNVFIFHN
+1266 PIISNVFVFHN
-1278 VQTADSQLELQAQ
+1278 VHSQFEIPD
-1291 TDSAVPLPYPKD
+1291 TPVSPVSAKD
-1303 TSKYFEEEEQSVP
+1303 TSKYLGDEEKAVP
-1316 VKKHIVL
+1316 DKMHVVHQPVQKR
-1323 QSVENKKDATPEN
+1323 KDTPPEK
-1336 EFMPAINN
+1336 EYMPAIKTY
-1344 SESIVVVEAENGLQD
+1344 ESFVEVEPGNGLQIF
-1359 CDSACGMA
+1359 DSKCRVENSLRA
-1367 NSVCINIFTSE
+1367 NASTSE
-1378 EVVGQSVC
+1378 EVGGQSVHSPIMRTC
-1386 STIKK
+1386 MTI
-1391 TNMILPVVQQSTS
+1391 PVVQQSTT
-1404 ILDQHDSVAN
+1404 ILDQRDSVSN
-1414 KSNHQEW
+1414 KSDQEC
-1421 EMPST
+1421 EMPPA
-1426 DSSKQM
+1426 DSSYQK

-1440 LRPKTPKKVT
+1440 LRPKTSKKPAV
-1450 IRYLDDAESSSSS
+1450 RYLEDVDSSSSS
-1463 EEESPSSDNI
+1463 GEESPSSDNI
-1473 AFMITNTEV
+1473 AFMITDTEV

-1489 VNEIVNTKGEY
+1489 VNDLVNKKGEE

-1509 REMTAHQSSCQEA
+1509 REMTAGQGRYQGA
-1522 RNEDQVLFTDK
+1522 GNNDPVLFTDK
-1533 RPVIIIFDEPMDIRS
+1533 KPVIIIFDEPMDIRS

-1561 EDLEKMMAEEKID
+1561 EDLERMMAEEKID
-1574 EENEDAELSSDTET
+1574 EENETESSSDTEAI
-1588 VAESTMINDDVH
+1588 AESTVNNDVMG
-1600 SNRISSV
+1600 SNKISFTV
-1607 NSATSSV
+1607 DSATSLV
-1614 WDKSSGRGHDTHL
+1614 RNDSSGHGHDL
-1627 SSAEINAPKESKSGV
+1627 RLGSAEMKASKESKSDV
-1642 IESDNSKLDCVED
+1642 IENDDSKSDGAESP
-1655 SIANKPDTKRRF
+1655 NKADTKKKF

-1698 YEEEEELDGTVK
+1698 YEDEEELDGTVK
-1710 HHKEAKRF
+1710 QHKEAKRF
-1718 EIIQS
+1718 EIVQS
-1723 KNKDE
+1723 NSKDE
-1728 ASTKT
+1728 AFGQTAQ
-1733 TPSKQLSSTDVTSN
+1733 SKQHNSTDVVSN
-1747 SSRTDQIRKN
+1747 SFRTDQIRKN

-1781 KIAEQEEEYT
+1781 KIAEQEEEYANYPSH
-1791 SCPSQICELSQGA
+1791 SCDLSQGA
-1804 VSWDETKAT
+1804 VSWDEAKTT
-1813 DQLLLSTAK
+1813 DQPLLSTAK
-1822 APQNT
+1822 TPQNT

-1840 SSSLMSP
+1840 GSNLMSP

-1854 VGSKIRQQQGN
+1854 VGSKIRQPQGN

-1881 RQANGSSKKAGG
+1881 RQANGSAKKAGG
-1893 ECKATSPTLPAS
+1893 ESKVTSPTLPAS
-1905 KIPALSPSSGKSS
+1905 KIPALSSSSGKSS
-1918 SVLGPS
+1918 SVPGPS
-1924 HDNTN
+1924 NDNTN

-1936 YPLSATNVLNPT
+1936 YPLSTTNALAAT
-1948 AGRNAQLPS
+1948 AGRNVQLPPM
-1957 VSHIPSTSNGSLKL
+1957 SHIPSTSNGSLKL
-1971 HAQNPALTARGQPL
+1971 HAQSSALTGRGPPL
-1985 TFPLHTPNGRPS
+1985 SFPLHTPNGRPS
-1997 SSSSSSCP
+1997 PSPSCP

-2027 FASYKQQNTNQSKS
+2027 FASYKQQNANQGKF
-2041 TVATV
+2041 TMTTV

>member
-38 DAERIKAKENLANG
+38 DAERIKAKQNLANG
-52 NNRASNTKIARN
+52 NNRASNTKITRN

-99 KQKYPHHATAIMG
+99 KQKYPHHADAIMG
-112 QQERLKDQNL
+112 QQERLKEQTL

-133 DMQRFLMK
+133 DMQMFLMK

-153 LRSSQSGLGDQAEH
+153 LRSSQAGLGDQAEH

-181 PEVPHLFNRGTR
+181 PEVPHIFNRGTR

-206 TKDRSLALASLDF
+206 TKDRSL
-219 LSIITKGGVLY
+219 GVLY
-230 LQYGDEVTQ
+230 LQYGDEVKQ

-278 KDEARNLY
+278 KDETRNVY
-286 YELTDLRN
+286 YELSDLRC

-303 YHKDPAHISSFNHSS
+303 YHKDPAHISFNHSS

-329 EMVYTKEA
+329 EMVHTKEA

-413 DEDLSSKNI
+413 DEDLSGKNI

-454 VPDHILY
+454 MPDHILY

-466 RSGNVYPNTSVQTEM
+466 RSGNAYPNTNVQTDM

-495 DGYIPAVGSKTPPP
+495 DGYIPSVGSKTPPP

-517 RLIDIHGPS
+517 RLIDIHGQS
-526 THMGHPAQLD
+526 THTGHPVQLD
-536 RSSSVRNRKD
+536 RSSSVRSSHRKD
-546 SGPPMVVET
+546 SGTCMAMET
-555 AIIKSRSAASSPSI
+555 TVMKSRSAASSPSI
-569 SEVVLFSADKQMS
+569 SEVVPFSADKQMS
-582 GYSGAPGTPNDPET
+582 GYSGTPGTPNDPET

-620 GGSSAKEVPGEK
+620 GGSNANEDSGEK
-632 TKATLHS
+632 IKTASHS
-639 STSEARGVTSTTV
+639 SSSEAQGATSTTV
-652 LKSSAIILE
+652 LKSSGIILE
-661 SSGVV
+661 SSGVA
-666 VQPSASCQ
+666 QPSASPQ

-683 LRRNILDLR
+683 LRRNIFDLR
-692 MQLQQLRQSQ
+692 LQLQHLRQSQ
-702 LENQETLKAM
+702 LENQETLKVM

-747 KYLVDEEKII
+747 KYLVDEEKIV

-765 SIDGLNKNS
+765 SIDVLNKDA
-774 SSAQQMVT
+774 SSAQQMIT

-804 VEFPTLQNKMRAVLR
+804 AEFPTLQNKMRAVLR

-860 LRGTEPT
+860 LRGTEST
-867 HLSQKSNTETMIT
+867 HSSQKNTAETVI
-880 AVESEMSKDSPL
+880 AVVEPEMSKDSPL
-892 QVQEHAA
+892 QVQEHATVV
-899 IAQALPQSP
+899 QATLPQSP

-937 IHQSRHSSA
+937 IHQSHHSSA

-962 NASVTVQQQVQSPPV
+962 NASVTVQQIQSSPAMM
-977 ITKRSQ
+977 KRSQ
-983 ESTNGVPQIQSAPAH
+983 ESTDRVSQIQSAPS
-998 QFQSSSSIAQA
+998 QFQSSSSTVQG

-1077 EPEQKTIVKP
+1077 EPEQKSILKP
-1087 EEADGMK
+1087 EELDGIK
-1094 QLEEMTLTEPGNEKP
+1094 QLEEVTLPEPGNEKP
-1109 MKSPPP
+1109 MKSPP

-1134 GEVIFTTRKEGSPVT
+1134 GEVVFTARKEGSPVT

-1163 PVEVKEMAQTSASIM
+1163 PVEVKEMASASVPVA
-1178 ASAIK
+1178 ASAVK
-1183 DDEDEG
+1183 EDEDDG
-1189 DRILAELQAF
+1189 DRIMAELQAF
-1199 QKCSVMDVS
+1199 QKCSVMDGN
-1208 SKTVVEQPKV
+1208 SKPVVEQPKV
-1218 EMQAK
+1218 EIQAR

-1234 EKKQRSD
+1234 EKKQRSG
-1241 IFGEQAICTE
+1241 IFGEQTICTE
-1251 NEDEAVLDST
+1251 NEDKAVQDST
-1261 VVSCD
+1261 ALSSD
-1266 VPMSSNVFIFHN
+1266 SPMASNVFIFHN
-1278 VQTADSQLELQAQ
+1278 VQSGHSQIEFQPQ
-1291 TDSAVPLPYPKD
+1291 NDTSVPLLYPKD
-1303 TSKYFEEEEQSVP
+1303 TWKCLEDEEKSVP
-1316 VKKHIVL
+1316 DKMHVVL
-1323 QSVENKKDATPEN
+1323 QSVQKKKDATPQR
-1336 EFMPAINN
+1336 EFMSAIKN
-1344 SESIVVVEAENGLQD
+1344 ELFVEVETENGLKNFD
-1359 CDSACGMA
+1359 LACGMD
-1367 NSVCINIFTSE
+1367 NSVCVNISTPE
-1378 EVVGQSVC
+1378 EVIGQSVG
-1386 STIKK
+1386 STIMK
-1391 TNMILPVVQQSTS
+1391 TSMTIPVVQQYAS
-1404 ILDQHDSVAN
+1404 ILEQHDSVSN
-1414 KSNHQEW
+1414 KSDHQEW
-1421 EMPST
+1421 GMTSP
-1426 DSSKQM
+1426 DSSKQK
-1432 ENYSQQVV
+1432 ENYSQRVV
-1440 LRPKTPKKVT
+1440 LRPKAPPKVT
-1450 IRYLDDAESSSSS
+1450 IRYLDDVDSSSSS
-1463 EEESPSSDNI
+1463 GEESPSNDNI

-1489 VNEIVNTKGEY
+1489 VYDIVSKKGED
-1500 IQTVNVDAN
+1500 IQTVNVDASQAV
-1509 REMTAHQSSCQEA
+1509 TASQSVYQEVG
-1522 RNEDQVLFTDK
+1522 NEDSMLFTDK
-1533 RPVIIIFDEPMDIRS
+1533 KPVIIIFDEPMDIRS

-1574 EENEDAELSSDTET
+1574 EENEVAEISSDTEKITESAT
-1588 VAESTMINDDVH
+1588 VNDETH
-1600 SNRISSV
+1600 SDRISFTLD
-1607 NSATSSV
+1607 SATSSV
-1614 WDKSSGRGHDTHL
+1614 WNKSSGHGHDG
-1627 SSAEINAPKESKSGV
+1627 SAEINAPKESKSGI
-1642 IESDNSKLDCVED
+1642 IESDGSKSDCAEGLFASKV
-1655 SIANKPDTKRRF
+1655 DTKKKF

-1698 YEEEEELDGTVK
+1698 YEDEEELDGTVK
-1710 HHKEAKRF
+1710 QHKEAKRF
-1718 EIIQS
+1718 EIVQAKS
-1723 KNKDE
+1723 KDE

-1733 TPSKQLSSTDVTSN
+1733 PQSKQHSSTDLVSN
-1747 SSRTDQIRKN
+1747 SFRTDQIRKN

-1791 SCPSQICELSQGA
+1791 TCPSQTCELSQGA
-1804 VSWDETKAT
+1804 VSWDETKST

-1822 APQNT
+1822 ALQNT

-1840 SSSLMSP
+1840 SSNLMSP

-1865 TEKVTKQ
+1865 TEKVSKQ

-1881 RQANGSSKKAGG
+1881 RQANGSAKKAGG
-1893 ECKATSPTLPAS
+1893 ESKVTSPTLPAS
-1905 KIPALSPSSGKSS
+1905 KIPALSSSSGKSS
-1918 SVLGPS
+1918 SVPAPS
-1924 HDNTN
+1924 NDNTN
-1929 HPSTSSK
+1929 HPSISSK
-1936 YPLSATNVLNPT
+1936 YPLSATNVLAPT

-1971 HAQNPALTARGQPL
+1971 HAQNSALTGRGQPSS
-1985 TFPLHTPNGRPS
+1985 FPLHTPNGRPS
-1997 SSSSSSCP
+1997 PSSSSSCP

-2027 FASYKQQNTNQSKS
+2027 FASYKQQNVNQSKS
-2041 TVATV
+2041 TMATV